1 MVKLTLQQLE
11 SHLFKAADI
20 LRGSMDASEY
30 KEYIFGMLFLKR
42 MSDQFD
48 EQYGKIIQKWIGEGF
63 TEAEAA
69 EMANSPN
76 EYLYYVPPE
85 ARWDNLKHLKKDIGN
100 ELNKAL
106 AALEDNNPSELDGVL
121 KHIDFNAKKGKN
133 RIPDSKLQDFL
144 VHFDSKSLHNE
155 DFEFPDLLGAA
166 YEYLIKYFADS
177 AGKKG
182 GEFYTPNE
190 VVRMMVQVLDP
201 EEGMRIY
208 DPTCGSGGML
218 IQSKQYVEE
227 KGHNSRNL
235 TLYGQDANGGTWSI
249 CKMNMILHDVQ
260 DAKIEHGDTLTDPKH
275 TQGGGIMHFDRVI
288 ANPPFSLDYS
298 KKSLTFQER
307 YLYGFS
313 PEKKKADL
321 MFAQHMVA
329 STNSKGKMATV
340 MPHGVLFRGG
350 EEKKIRGGML
360 KDDVIEAIIG
370 LPSGLFYGTGIP
382 ACVLVVNKS
391 KPEELKD
398 RVLFIN
404 ADAEYAEGKNQNRLR
419 PEDIE
424 KIAVVYHKHQQIP
437 KYSRLV
443 DLSEI
448 EEQDYN
454 LNIRRYVDNSPPPEP
469 HDVRAH
475 LFGGIPASE
484 VEDKASLFERYNV
497 KDGDILIKKAP
508 DHYDLIPEIDEKEKI
523 KTLSEKLCK
532 PMEDRMH
539 SALDR
544 WWNDN
549 YARLLALP
557 QTRDSFI
564 IRKELLTSLK
574 QTLLPLALLDDFK
587 VAGIFVNWW
596 KSIQYDLKTAMT
608 TGWTKDFIPNQ
619 QLLDE
624 DGNIKQPDQQ
634 DTQCTSEGGPAQ
646 NGEMIADCILN
657 NFKALL
663 DSYLDQY
670 LTESRQQFIHTLENW
685 WNKYNTPARKIEAQ
699 RDAAKEKMEEYLK
712 ELGYDDSGDGG
723 L

>member
-1 MVKLTLQQLE
+1 MAKLTLQQLE

-48 EQYGKIIQKWIGEGF
+48 EQREKIIQKWIAEGL
-63 TEAEAA
+63 TKDEAES
-69 EMANSPN
+69 MADSPT
-76 EYLYYVPPE
+76 EYLYYVPEE
-85 ARWDNLKHLKKDIGN
+85 ARWDNLKHLKKDVGN

-133 RIPDSKLQDFL
+133 RIADSKLQDFL
-144 VHFDSKSLHNE
+144 VHFDKQPLHND

-201 EEGMRIY
+201 EEGMRVY

-227 KGHNSRNL
+227 KGQNSRNL
-235 TLYGQDANGGTWSI
+235 TLYGQDANGGTWAI
-249 CKMNMILHDVQ
+249 CKMNMILHDIQ
-260 DAKIEHGDTLTDPKH
+260 DAKIEHGDTLTDPRH
-275 TQGGGIMHFDRVI
+275 TEGGEIMHFDRVI

-298 KKSLTFQER
+298 KKNLTFQER

-350 EEKKIRGGML
+350 DEKKIREGML

-382 ACVLVVNKS
+382 TCVLVVNKNKS
-391 KPEELKD
+391 DDLKNK
-398 RVLFIN
+398 VLFIN
-404 ADAEYAEGKNQNRLR
+404 ADAEFAEGKNQNRLR

-424 KIAVVYHKHQQIP
+424 KISTAYHKHLEIP

-443 DLSEI
+443 DFSEI
-448 EEQDYN
+448 EEQDFN
-454 LNIRRYVDNSPPPEP
+454 FNIRRYVDNSPEPEP
-469 HDVRAH
+469 HDVHAH
-475 LFGGIPASE
+475 LMGGIPAAE
-484 VEDKASLFERYNV
+484 VETKSHIFGKYLL
-497 KDGDILIKKAP
+497 KDGDILVKKDDMP
-508 DHYDLIPEIDEKEKI
+508 DYYDFIPSIDEKDKI
-523 KTLSEKLCK
+523 KAISEALCK
-532 PMEDRMH
+532 PIEDDMH
-539 SALDR
+539 SSLDE
-544 WWNDN
+544 WWNGN
-549 YARLLALP
+549 HKRLERLP
-557 QTRDSFI
+557 DTQDSFV
-564 IRKELLTSLK
+564 IRKEFLDSIKEKLVPIS
-574 QTLLPLALLDDFK
+574 LLDDFK

-596 KSIQYDLKTAMT
+596 KSIQYDLKTAIN
-608 TGWTKDFIPNQ
+608 TGWSKDFVLNV
-619 QLLDE
+619 QLLDD
-624 DGNIKQPDQQ
+624 DGNIREPEQ
-634 DTQCTSEGGPAQ
+634 DAKECAIEVTSSTNGGQVA
-646 NGEMIADCILN
+646 ECVLSK
-657 NFKALL
+657 FKDEL
-663 DSYLDQY
+663 DKYLDQY
-670 LTESRQQFIHTLENW
+670 LTESRQGFIAAFDKW
-685 WNKYNTPARKIEAQ
+685 WDKYNIPAKTIEAE
-699 RDAAKEKMEEYLK
+699 RDAARSKMNEFLG
-712 ELGYDDSGDGG
+712 ELGYGA
-723 L
+723 